1 MPRDAYFKVK
11 KLDVIIMVLTVHL
24 VQDTV
29 NPNIALDGIGTAIVL
44 GVTGA
49 ATLLLSSF
57 LGRAT

>member
-1 MPRDAYFKVK
+1 MPREAYFKVK

-29 NPNIALDGIGTAIVL
+29 NPNIALDGIGTAIML

-49 ATLLLSSF
+49 ATLLLSAF
-57 LGRAT
+57 LGRGT